1 MSARKIFE
9 NNQQDERSKFGLFS
23 PKEVEILSKLIPN
36 DFLEVYQQRYNNVE
50 SQKQEIEEQLLYG
63 NIDKKQEIKD
73 NKQRIDKSNL
83 QIKEQNFKNGKLNED
98 ISKLKKLGN
107 EINGEIKTVNE
118 HLKNIQMVLNTKLR
132 ENERLREKLNDI
144 QNKIKNGEL
153 ILKYPEENKVLN
165 EDEENVEEEE
175 NENNNNNESDNE
187 EEDEI

>member
-1 MSARKIFE
+1 MEVKKRIEKKRK
-9 NNQQDERSKFGLFS
+9 KKK
-23 PKEVEILSKLIPN
+23 KEK
-36 DFLEVYQQRYNNVE
+36 RRR
-50 SQKQEIEEQLLYG
+50 
-63 NIDKKQEIKD
+63 KKG
-73 NKQRIDKSNL
+73 R
-83 QIKEQNFKNGKLNED
+83 KLNED

-153 ILKYPEENKVLN
+153 ILKNPEENKEIN
-165 EDEENVEEEE
+165 EDEENEEEEE

>member
-153 ILKYPEENKVLN
+153 ILKHPEENKVLN

>member
-63 NIDKKQEIKD
+63 NIDKKQEIKE

-153 ILKYPEENKVLN
+153 ILKNPEENKEIN
-165 EDEENVEEEE
+165 EDEENEEEEE

>member
-153 ILKYPEENKVLN
+153 ILKNPEENKEIN
-165 EDEENVEEEE
+165 EDEENEEEEE

>member
-144 QNKIKNGEL
+144 QNQIKNGEL
-153 ILKYPEENKVLN
+153 ILKYPEENKEIN
-165 EDEENVEEEE
+165 EDEENEEEEE

>member
-1 MSARKIFE
+1 
-9 NNQQDERSKFGLFS
+9 
-23 PKEVEILSKLIPN
+23 
-36 DFLEVYQQRYNNVE
+36 
-50 SQKQEIEEQLLYG
+50 
-63 NIDKKQEIKD
+63 
-73 NKQRIDKSNL
+73 
-83 QIKEQNFKNGKLNED
+83 
-98 ISKLKKLGN
+98 
-107 EINGEIKTVNE
+107 
-118 HLKNIQMVLNTKLR
+118 MVLNTKLR